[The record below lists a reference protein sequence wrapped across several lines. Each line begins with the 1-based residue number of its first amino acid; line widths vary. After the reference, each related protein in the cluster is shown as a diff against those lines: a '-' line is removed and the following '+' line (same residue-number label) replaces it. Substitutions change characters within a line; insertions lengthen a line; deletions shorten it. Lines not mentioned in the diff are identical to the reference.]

1 MSELALEIKE
11 TRDQKARR
19 ITAKLAD
26 LEKRIKTDLAEF
38 GKDFKEAMTRAESA
52 AMSGWSIGKALIEA
66 KALMPHGAFTDW
78 FERFGVPERT
88 GRKFMESAREYPEIK
103 DFMAHRREAILSTGL
118 LPDKEAI
125 DHGDGN
131 VTFPPSG
138 ANHLRFVNRFN
149 QWLDGVKSGTVQI
162 DQTQVKTDLR
172 PLYDWL
178 KGLYGE

>member
-1 MSELALEIKE
+1 MSDGTLEIKE
-11 TRDQKARR
+11 TREQKAKR
-19 ITAKLAD
+19 ITAQLAD
-26 LEKRIKTDLAEF
+26 LEKRIRCDFKAF
-38 GKDFKEAMTRAESA
+38 GDDFKEAITRAESA
-52 AMSGWSIGKALIEA
+52 AMSGWSIGKALLEA

-88 GRKFMESAREYPEIK
+88 GRKFMESAREYPELK

-118 LPDKEAI
+118 LPDKESI

-131 VTFPPSG
+131 VNFPTQG
-138 ANHLRFVNRFN
+138 QNHLRFVNRFN